1 MNAVN
6 YTTLSKEQLQ
16 ACKAELEEEYA
27 GYVKQNLKLD
37 MSRGKP
43 AGTQLDLTNGVLD
56 ALDNYKTA
64 DGTDARNYG
73 LLDGIPEAK
82 ALFSELLNIP
92 KEKLIIGGN
101 SSLNICMIPWCAST
115 FSERTDTRRG
125 TNCRKSNS
133 SARVRDTTAI
143 SESAKTSASK

>member
-1 MNAVN
+1 MGQRIMNAVN
-6 YTTLSKEQLQ
+6 YSNLSKEQLQ
-16 ACKAELEEEYA
+16 ACRAKLEKEYA
-27 GYVKQNLKLD
+27 GYVNQNLKLD

-82 ALFSELLNIP
+82 ALFSP
-92 KEKLIIGGN
+92 LIRQ
-101 SSLNICMIPWCAST
+101 SLRCRA
-115 FSERTDTRRG
+115 RR
-125 TNCRKSNS
+125 
-133 SARVRDTTAI
+133 
-143 SESAKTSASK
+143 